1 MYRLANGKVLLRMI
15 LFLVCT
21 HITILVSSQGCYS
34 KSNCSATPLTEATLP
49 NGVNIWRRSYY
60 FVKQK
65 RCPKNRIKK
74 ISNKLYESNTQRPER
89 KIDCYELNIRND
101 KKFEKYAKKP
111 ASPMSNLFYFSP
123 FKNIISSFEPVDM
136 DIKKKLR
143 EEGFQYENEKSDSNI
158 FPSLDEII
166 RDGDPSTNMHFYR
179 RKRLKSLLY
188 RDPNRFVNARKFIE
202 NYNKRAPPDK
212 QINYDLFKC
221 DMFYV
226 HSDGTIMNIEE
237 NRPPYDKKLEE
248 SERDKEPRFVIMAAV
263 SGKRNENVHD
273 CAKPGHAK
281 ERNLKVGDKFPVIN
295 EEQKKVLF
303 DNHFAKPK
311 KIRDPLVLP
320 DGRKIP

>member
-1 MYRLANGKVLLRMI
+1 MYRLANGEVLLRVI
-15 LFLVCT
+15 LFLACT
-21 HITILVSSQGCYS
+21 HITILVSSQRCYS
-34 KSNCSATPLTEATLP
+34 RGNCNAAHLPEAAFH
-49 NGVNIWRRSYY
+49 NGVNIRRRPYC

-65 RCPKNRIKK
+65 GCPKNCVKK
-74 ISNKLYESNTQRPER
+74 ISNKLYEANTQRPER
-89 KIDCYELNIRND
+89 KFDCYELNIRND

-111 ASPMSNLFYFSP
+111 ASPMANLFYFSP
-123 FKNIISSFEPVDM
+123 FKNIINSFEPVDM
-136 DIKKKLR
+136 DIKRKLR

-212 QINYDLFKC
+212 QINYDLFRC
-221 DMFYV
+221 DIFYV

-248 SERDKEPRFVIMAAV
+248 NEREKEPRFVIMAA
-263 SGKRNENVHD
+263 
-273 CAKPGHAK
+273 PGHAK

>member
-1 MYRLANGKVLLRMI
+1 MYRLANGKILLHVI
-15 LFLVCT
+15 LFLACR
-21 HITILVSSQGCYS
+21 HITILVSSLRCYS
-34 KSNCSATPLTEATLP
+34 RSICSAAQLTEAAFP
-49 NGVNIWRRSYY
+49 NGVKKSKRPYH

-65 RCPKNRIKK
+65 RCPKNCMKK
-74 ISNKLYESNTQRPER
+74 ISNKLYQSNTQRPER
-89 KIDCYELNIRND
+89 KFECYELNIRND

-111 ASPMSNLFYFSP
+111 ASPMTNLYYFSP
-123 FKNIISSFEPVDM
+123 FKNIISSFEPVEI

-166 RDGDPSTNMHFYR
+166 RDGDPTTNMHFYR
-179 RKRLKSLLY
+179 RKKLKSLLY

-221 DMFYV
+221 DIFYV

-248 SERDKEPRFVIMAAV
+248 SERDKEPRFVIQAA
-263 SGKRNENVHD
+263 
-273 CAKPGHAK
+273 PGHAK

-295 EEQKKVLF
+295 EEQKKILF

>member
-1 MYRLANGKVLLRMI
+1 MYRLANGRVLLRVI
-15 LFLVCT
+15 LLLVCR
-21 HITILVSSQGCYS
+21 HIIILVSSQGCYR
-34 KSNCSATPLTEATLP
+34 KSNCLAAQVTEAALQ
-49 NGVNIWRRSYY
+49 NGVNIWKRPYY
-60 FVKQK
+60 FVTQK
-65 RCPKNRIKK
+65 RCPKNRIRK
-74 ISNKLYESNTQRPER
+74 ISNKLYEANTERPER
-89 KIDCYELNIRND
+89 KLDCYELNIRND

-111 ASPMSNLFYFSP
+111 VSPMSNMFYFSP
-123 FKNIISSFEPVDM
+123 FKNIISSFEPVEM
-136 DIKKKLR
+136 DIKRKLR

-212 QINYDLFKC
+212 QINYDLFRC
-221 DMFYV
+221 DIFYV

-248 SERDKEPRFVIMAAV
+248 SDRDKEPRFVIQAA
-263 SGKRNENVHD
+263 
-273 CAKPGHAK
+273 PGHAK

-295 EEQKKVLF
+295 EEQKKILF